1 MITTIT
7 IDNVNCYL
15 VNTGEGFV
23 LIDTGYAKSRSALEE
38 ALQKAG
44 CQPGDLKL
52 ILITHGDF
60 DHTGSG
66 AYLREKY
73 GVKIAMHRAEA
84 GVVEFGDML
93 KARKIGERWLMRVM
107 MSVLV
112 VFMGGGRFERF
123 TPDIFLEDS
132 EDLSAYGFAARVL
145 HIPGHSRGSIAFLT
159 ESGDLFCGD
168 LLENSG
174 AEKGKPPAL
183 NSLIDDLA
191 VARASVEKLG
201 ALSIQTVFP
210 GHGDPFPME
219 AFLEDYRKRQ
229 S

>member
-7 IDNVNCYL
+7 IDGVNCFL
-15 VNTGEGFV
+15 VSAGEGFV
-23 LIDTGYAKSRSALEE
+23 LIDTGYAKSRAAVEE

-44 CQPGDLKL
+44 CRPGDLKL

-60 DHTGSG
+60 DHTGNG

-73 GVKIAMHRAEA
+73 GVKVAMHRAEA
-84 GVVEFGDML
+84 GVVEYGDML
-93 KARKIGERWLMRVM
+93 KGRKIGERWLMRVIM
-107 MSVLV
+107 KVMV
-112 VFMGGGRFERF
+112 VFMGGGKFNRF
-123 TPDIFLEDS
+123 TPDLILEDGQ
-132 EDLSAYGFAARVL
+132 DLSPFGFAARVL

-174 AEKGKPPAL
+174 AEKGKPPSL

-191 VARASVEKLG
+191 VAKASVEKLS
-201 ALSIQTVFP
+201 ALPIQTVFP

-219 AFLEDYRKRQ
+219 AFLDGYRKRQ
-229 S
+229 P

>member
-73 GVKIAMHRAEA
+73 GVKIAMHREEA

-107 MSVLV
+107 MKVMV
-112 VFMGGGRFERF
+112 VFMGGGRFDRF
-123 TPDIFLEDS
+123 SPDIFLGDGD
-132 EDLSAYGFAARVL
+132 DLSAYGFAARVL

-174 AEKGKPPAL
+174 APKKKPSL
-183 NSLIDDLA
+183 NSLIDELP
-191 VARASVEKLG
+191 VAKASVEKLSV
-201 ALSIQTVFP
+201 LPIQTVFP

-219 AFLEDYRKRQ
+219 QFVENYRQREP
-229 S
+229 